1 MPRPAPSPH
10 TATRLIAAVRLIAST
25 GTLAGAGAGIPYVLL
40 TAVGVPWPSQ
50 IISLNDL
57 LTRLG
62 QPISDPFVLQA
73 LALVGWAC
81 WAYFT
86 ATVLREALW
95 LLRRLPTLM
104 RDTALLRRRT
114 ATLPAHRAAVALLV
128 GTLLIALI
136 GLWRLPVAH
145 ATAPAMSPAAGPVAA
160 VAPLQVPPAR
170 ADKAQPATYVVQPG
184 DTLWGI
190 AEQHLGDPLHWP
202 KIYQLSCAIRQ
213 SDGELLSDPD
223 HIQPGWRLHLPVH
236 NAPAPRPPQ
245 PPAKPQPS
253 TPTPAPEPHVSQPP
267 GRGARG
273 DEQRHTD
280 RQQHDHHQAQEDRPV
295 AIGLGTAST
304 IGVTTAAGIAAA
316 IGFARWHATRRRTPR
331 LDAPSEPLEDD
342 DLLLG
347 EALHRSNQAHLASRA
362 TRHHN
367 PDVMARRTAP
377 AEAEPPGM
385 VTIAERAGREVSID
399 ALTAPGGVHLAG
411 PGAEDAA
418 RHLLIA
424 IASAAQRLR
433 PAPPRVQL
441 LAHVAT
447 VHRLLPGIDTPL
459 PAWTLTGNAA
469 EASQAAEH
477 ALLEHA
483 RHEQSLDT
491 EALEQD
497 APAFHILFLDG
508 GSPGE
513 DEGRLRALTARAGAG
528 QLAVVTLGGQR
539 DVTQH
544 QLAIAADGTSTGP
557 LAALDG
563 ATMFLL
569 TPDTGHELAQGL
581 LAAHGHHTAPHAPT
595 DPTGLDPDPVPLE
608 AIDVPAPEPAGAP
621 APQCPHDPRPSRQSL
636 APPAVLK
643 AGPPRPVHLALLG
656 GFKLLVHDEE
666 CTLADTRKE
675 ETREFIALLAA
686 HQSGLRGEEI
696 AEKMQLADDP
706 SEMKAELENLRR
718 AARRVFRSATGKK
731 EVAFVTL
738 SGPIHRLDPQYIS
751 TDVTAFTDALTQ
763 ATRADSPYE
772 RATALQHAT
781 TLYTGQLCE
790 GADYLWAQ
798 GLRTALHRRALD
810 ALMLLA
816 EHTAQHSAD
825 PEPALALLNQAADL
839 DPENERV
846 YRRIIQLQITLGR
859 DDAAHRTLTLLTDRL
874 ASIDEAPEAATLA
887 LLNQAPPLRRAP
899 AGGTPTRR

>member
-1 MPRPAPSPH
+1 MTRPAPAHHPPH
-10 TATRLIAAVRLIAST
+10 RLTAAVRLLASASAFT
-25 GTLAGAGAGIPYVLL
+25 AAVAGIPYVLL
-40 TAVGVPWPSQ
+40 TTLGAPWPSQ
-50 IISLNDL
+50 VTSFNELA
-57 LTRLG
+57 TRLA
-62 QPISDPFVLQA
+62 QPISDPFVFQI

-95 LLRRLPTLM
+95 LLRRLPTLV
-104 RDTALLRRRT
+104 RDTALLRRHT
-114 ATLPAHRAAVALLV
+114 ATLPAHRAAAALLV

-136 GLWRLPVAH
+136 TMWRPPVAH
-145 ATAPAMSPAAGPVAA
+145 ATAPAANLAAAPVATA
-160 VAPLQVPPAR
+160 APLHAPPTRTA
-170 ADKAQPATYVVQPG
+170 KPEHATYIVQPG
-184 DTLWGI
+184 DTLWAI
-190 AEQHLGDPLHWP
+190 AEQHLGDPLHWT

-236 NAPAPRPPQ
+236 NAPETAPHPPRPSTET
-245 PPAKPQPS
+245 PAPSPS
-253 TPTPAPEPHVSQPP
+253 TPTPTPEPEEHQPP
-267 GRGARG
+267 DRSEHDAEHR
-273 DEQRHTD
+273 QTD
-280 RQQHDHHQAQEDRPV
+280 RQQQDGRTAQDDRPV
-295 AIGLGTAST
+295 TIPLGTASA

-316 IGFARWHATRRRTPR
+316 LGFARWHAARRRTPS
-331 LDAPSEPLEDD
+331 LDALATPLEDD
-342 DLLLG
+342 ELQLG
-347 EALHRSNQAHLASRA
+347 KALDRSNQAHLASRA

-367 PDVMARRTAP
+367 PDTMTRRTAP
-377 AEAEPPGM
+377 ADPEQPGT
-385 VTIAERAGREVSID
+385 VTIAERTGQEVHID
-399 ALTAPGGVHLAG
+399 ALAVPGGVHLEG
-411 PGAEDAA
+411 PGAEGAA

-424 IASAAQRLR
+424 IAGAAQRLR
-433 PAPPRVQL
+433 PTPPRVQL
-441 LAHVAT
+441 LTDTAT
-447 VHRLLPGIDTPL
+447 ARCLLPGIETSV
-459 PAWTLTGNAA
+459 PAWTLTDHPT
-469 EASQAAEH
+469 EAVQLAEH

-483 RHEQSLDT
+483 RHEQRLDT
-491 EALEQD
+491 EALEHGV
-497 APAFHILFLDG
+497 PALHVLLLDG
-508 GSPGE
+508 QRPGE
-513 DEGRLRALTARAGAG
+513 DEGRLRALAARAGAG
-528 QLAVVTLGGQR
+528 QLAVVTLGGHR
-539 DVTQH
+539 DVAQH
-544 QLAIAADGTSTGP
+544 QLDIAADGTSTGP

-569 TPDTGHELAQGL
+569 TLDTAHELAQGL
-581 LAAHGHHTAPHAPT
+581 LAAHGHHTAAFDPIDAADAP
-595 DPTGLDPDPVPLE
+595 G
-608 AIDVPAPEPAGAP
+608 PEPAGAP
-621 APQCPHDPRPSRQSL
+621 ASRRPDDPDPSRNRQ
-636 APPAVLK
+636 APASVPEAVSS
-643 AGPPRPVHLALLG
+643 RPVHLSLLG
-656 GFKLLVHDEE
+656 GFKLLVNGEE

-706 SEMKAELENLRR
+706 AEMKADLENLRR

-751 TDVTAFTDALTQ
+751 TDVTAFTNALTQ

-772 RATALQHAT
+772 RAAALQHAT
-781 TLYTGQLCE
+781 ALYTGQLCE

-859 DDAAHRTLTLLTDRL
+859 DDAAHRTLSLLTDRL
-874 ASIDEAPEAATLA
+874 AAIDEAPEPATLL
-887 LLNQAPPLRRAP
+887 LLNQAL
-899 AGGTPTRR
+899 PTRSTPARSSSIRR